1 MFAIFVE
8 FVDFFKK
15 SLIQK
20 FLSLCK
26 NQGVLHKINPKLHRN
41 KAQRAIVAEVYCNV
55 FFCRNKANFC
65 AFV

>member
-8 FVDFFKK
+8 FVDFFEK

-20 FLSLCK
+20 FLFLCK
-26 NQGVLHKINPKLHRN
+26 NRVVLHKINSKLHRN
-41 KAQRAIVAEVYCNV
+41 EAQRSVAEGCFNGVK
-55 FFCRNKANFC
+55 FCRNKANFC